1 MEYKSMA
8 KGGPS
13 LNSSDNLLKGES
25 LRTERFTRELAI
37 RLPARHNPT
46 LQAVIE
52 RVNADEELFFLWRAQ
67 NVNAVDRLGMSDH
80 GPVHMQVVSNIAL
93 RLIRILIDW
102 GVEPGVVRDYG
113 LSNDDAEVVVVLASL
128 LHDVGMSIHRED
140 HELFSLFVAQPKVK
154 DLLEGLYEPAVRTV
168 MTAEILHAI
177 ISHRS
182 GGHPYTVEA
191 GVIRVADALDM
202 AKGRSR
208 IPFETGSVNIHSL
221 SAAAVADVVIEK
233 GLKKPISIH
242 IHMVN
247 SAGIFQV
254 DELLKKKLHG
264 SGLEPYVEVSATIEG
279 DAEKKLISGLKL

>member
-1 MEYKSMA
+1 LN
-8 KGGPS
+8 PS
-13 LNSSDNLLKGES
+13 DSLEKGES
-25 LRTERFTRELAI
+25 LRAERFAREIAI

-80 GPVHMQVVSNIAL
+80 GPVHMQIVSNIAL

-113 LSNDDAEVVVVLASL
+113 LSNDDAEVVVVLGSL
-128 LHDVGMSIHRED
+128 LHDVGMSVHRDD
-140 HELFSLFVAQPKVK
+140 HEQFSLFVAQPKVK
-154 DLLEGLYEPAVRTV
+154 DLLEGVYEPAVRTV

-191 GVIRVADALDM
+191 GVVRVADALDM

-221 SAAAVADVVIEK
+221 SAAAIEDIVIEK
-233 GLKKPISIH
+233 GSEKPVCIH

-254 DELLKKKLHG
+254 DELLKKKLYG
-264 SGLEPYVEVSATIEG
+264 SGLEPYVEVSATIAG
-279 DAEKKLISGLKL
+279 DAEKKLISGMKL

>member
-1 MEYKSMA
+1 
-8 KGGPS
+8 
-13 LNSSDNLLKGES
+13 
-25 LRTERFTRELAI
+25 
-37 RLPARHNPT
+37 
-46 LQAVIE
+46 VIE

-102 GVEPGVVRDYG
+102 GVEPGIVRDYG

-140 HELFSLFVAQPKVK
+140 HESFSLFVAQPKVK
-154 DLLEGLYEPAVRTV
+154 DLLEGLYDPAVRTV

-233 GLKKPISIH
+233 GSVKPISIH

>member
-1 MEYKSMA
+1 M
-8 KGGPS
+8 
-13 LNSSDNLLKGES
+13 
-25 LRTERFTRELAI
+25 AI

-102 GVEPGVVRDYG
+102 GVEPGIVRDYG

-140 HELFSLFVAQPKVK
+140 HESFSLFVAQPKVK
-154 DLLEGLYEPAVRTV
+154 DLLEGLYDPAVRTV

-233 GLKKPISIH
+233 GSVKPISIH

>member
-1 MEYKSMA
+1 
-8 KGGPS
+8 
-13 LNSSDNLLKGES
+13 LNSSDNLDKGES
-25 LRTERFTRELAI
+25 LRAERFSREITI

-140 HELFSLFVAQPKVK
+140 HEQFSLFVAQPKVK
-154 DLLEGLYEPAVRTV
+154 DLLEGVYEPAVRTV

-221 SAAAVADVVIEK
+221 SAAAIDDVVIEK
-233 GLKKPISIH
+233 GSEKPISIH